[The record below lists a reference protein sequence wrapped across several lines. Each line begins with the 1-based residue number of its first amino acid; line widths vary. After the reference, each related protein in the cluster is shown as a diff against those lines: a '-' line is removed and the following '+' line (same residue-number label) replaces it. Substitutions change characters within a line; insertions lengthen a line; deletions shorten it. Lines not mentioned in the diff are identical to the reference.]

1 MSKSI
6 KERTRILHIKL
17 STVTAKGQSIVPFP
31 GSPSWWTLL
40 VVQVSLS
47 TESSVLLTGRC
58 KSSKLSVFVH
68 RVADPVDPWI
78 VADSSMCR
86 IHQNHL
92 KVLVSWILQS
102 RWYSV
107 PKIHAVISHI
117 HKRANRS
124 DIKKILSSTGLKTL
138 WGYYHRFFVH
148 FLYFVNN

>member
-1 MSKSI
+1 MVKSI

-17 STVTAKGQSIVPFP
+17 STVTAKGQSIVPLP

-92 KVLVSWILQS
+92 EVLVSWILQS

-107 PKIHAVISHI
+107 PKIHAVTSHI
-117 HKRANRS
+117 LNREQNRPN
-124 DIKKILSSTGLKTL
+124 IKKLRSNTGLKTV
-138 WGYYHRFFVH
+138 GYYHRFFCP
-148 FLYFVNN
+148 LFVFCK